1 MPKDGPDGLCRWRR
15 AFADTNTMMRS
26 PRNPTRCPDCGSA
39 NLISVAMS
47 IGEGEV
53 LFRTCP
59 PCEARWWEQDG
70 SRITRDTALRG
81 VPRR

>member
-1 MPKDGPDGLCRWRR
+1 MGKDGPDGLCRPRGH
-15 AFADTNTMMRS
+15 FADTSNMRS
-26 PRNPTRCPDCGSA
+26 SRNPTRCPDCGSA

-59 PCEARWWEQDG
+59 PCEARWWERDG
-70 SRITRDTALRG
+70 SRITRDTALQG

>member
-1 MPKDGPDGLCRWRR
+1 MPKDDPDGLCRPRPDL
-15 AFADTNTMMRS
+15 ADTSSMMRS
-26 PRNPTRCPDCGSA
+26 PRNPVHCPDCGSA

-70 SRITRDTALRG
+70 SRVSRETALQG